1 MLMYPK
7 MIFLGYFKRRFWSLS
22 KQFASF
28 TLATGS
34 DVVDIFKVFSLNVW
48 LLVLLRSEQCWFN
61 SCLSCCVSLPVL
73 LVASIQ

>member
-7 MIFLGYFKRRFWSLS
+7 VIFLGYFRRRFWSFS

-28 TLATGS
+28 TQATES

-48 LLVLLRSEQCWFN
+48 LLVLLRSEQCWF
-61 SCLSCCVSLPVL
+61 
-73 LVASIQ
+73 I